1 MLYQNPILPAK
12 ILTVRV
18 LDTYKIHIVTSG
30 ATPNDA
36 AKASHAV
43 TKKYTDVVNDS
54 GIMNVLRN
62 PPIAQSA
69 KQADV
74 IIHHHSIR
82 NTKALIARAM
92 PTTVLTSDT
101 AE

>member
-1 MLYQNPILPAK
+1 MLYRNLILPAK

-18 LDTYKIHIVTSG
+18 VDTYKVHIITCG
-30 ATPNDA
+30 TTPKDA

-54 GIMNVLRN
+54 GIMNVST
-62 PPIAQSA
+62 QSSHRS
-69 KQADV
+69 KRKADV

-92 PTTVLTSDT
+92 PTTVLKSDT